1 MANVDQKHL
10 GGGAHSTTGTFTD
23 TAPILRL
30 LYSRVGQ
37 PYAGNANAFSFNDQQ
52 GMCPECNGVGRKLG
66 VDLEKSLDK
75 SKSLREGAILLPEN
89 GVDSWDWNICTQ
101 SGLFDNDKKLADY
114 TEAEMA

>member
-1 MANVDQKHL
+1 M
-10 GGGAHSTTGTFTD
+10 
-23 TAPILRL
+23 
-30 LYSRVGQ
+30 
-37 PYAGNANAFSFNDQQ
+37 
-52 GMCPECNGVGRKLG
+52 
-66 VDLEKSLDK
+66 EKSLDK